1 MVVHIVLFEFRVEH
15 KEEHMQKAT
24 EMLNALVESIP
35 TLKSM
40 EVGINYSDKERAMD
54 MSIITTFDT
63 KWGLEAYAT
72 HPEHLKV
79 VDFLKEVVVES
90 RVVDYV
96 KE

>member
-1 MVVHIVLFEFRVEH
+1 MVVHIVLFHF
-15 KEEHMQKAT
+15 KEENKQEHMQKVSK
-24 EMLNALVESIP
+24 MLHGLLESVP

-54 MSIITTFDT
+54 MSIITSFDD
-63 KWGLEAYAT
+63 KAGLEAYAV

-79 VDFLKEVVVES
+79 VGYLKNVLIES
-90 RVVDYV
+90 KVVDYV

>member
-1 MVVHIVLFEFRVEH
+1 MVVHIVLFNFRPENR
-15 KEEHMQKAT
+15 KENIKTAK
-24 EMLNALVESIP
+24 EMLNGLVESIP
-35 TLKSM
+35 TLNSM

-79 VDFLKEVVVES
+79 VAFLKEVLIES

-96 KE
+96 KD